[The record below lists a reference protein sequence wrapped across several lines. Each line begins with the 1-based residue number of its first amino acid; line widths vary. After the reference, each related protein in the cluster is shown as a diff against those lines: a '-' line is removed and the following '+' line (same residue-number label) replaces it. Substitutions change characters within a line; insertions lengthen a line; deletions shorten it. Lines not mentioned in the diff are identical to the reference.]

1 MNWIWLLVCF
11 AFGLFVGYMLCDV
24 ITSEVKYVIGR
35 MKNKRSPG
43 ANIGVDLSDMK
54 TPRDIR
60 IERRQ
65 TRRERRKTE

>member
-11 AFGLFVGYMLCDV
+11 AFGMFVGYMLCDV

-43 ANIGVDLSDMK
+43 ANIGVDLSGMK
-54 TPRDIR
+54 TPREIR
-60 IERRQ
+60 K
-65 TRRERRKTE
+65 ERRKLRRESRKNK